1 MEFQDCPKCLGTGET
16 MEGKKKKKGFEY
28 NICNLCKGRGKV
40 PDEIAKDYVFS
51 LNEDNF
57 ETNDDW

>member
-1 MEFQDCPKCLGTGET
+1 MEFQDCPKCIGTGET

-51 LNEDNF
+51 LNEDDF

>member
-51 LNEDNF
+51 LNEDDF

>member
-40 PDEIAKDYVFS
+40 PDEIANDYIFS

-57 ETNDDW
+57 ETNDD